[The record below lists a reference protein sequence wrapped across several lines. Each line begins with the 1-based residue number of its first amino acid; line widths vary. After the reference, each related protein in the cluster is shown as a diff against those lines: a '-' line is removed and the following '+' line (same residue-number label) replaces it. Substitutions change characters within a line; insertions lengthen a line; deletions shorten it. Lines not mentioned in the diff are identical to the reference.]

1 MPSLL
6 STSFLLLVMAVATA
20 FCLYKLHEVRK
31 TVAALEGEIERA
43 FSLEAPDEP
52 PAPAADLEL
61 FGEEYDEAVSA
72 ILNSMT
78 SARPAVD
85 SGPAADDELPAQSPI
100 VEEWTAQ
107 SPIVEEERDEAP
119 NEEWTAQVP
128 VREDLEEEREEEE
141 SPDPAEDS
149 AQESPP
155 EDSPGGDSL
164 SKGGLDLEVTGPAGI
179 DELRAAT
186 CAELREACKANGL
199 SSSGTKATLIQR
211 LTLV

>member
-85 SGPAADDELPAQSPI
+85 SGPAADDELP
-100 VEEWTAQ
+100 AQ